1 MKAKLYGVGIGPG
14 DPELLTLKALRV
26 IKESDVIA
34 LPGSDPKDTVAYEIV
49 KRAYPGL
56 DEKELLAVDMPR
68 TKDTEKLEQS
78 HSEGASRLICM
89 FIKKS
94 FPPVMM
100 RRS

>member
-49 KRAYPGL
+49 KRA
-56 DEKELLAVDMPR
+56 
-68 TKDTEKLEQS
+68 
-78 HSEGASRLICM
+78 
-89 FIKKS
+89 
-94 FPPVMM
+94 
-100 RRS
+100 